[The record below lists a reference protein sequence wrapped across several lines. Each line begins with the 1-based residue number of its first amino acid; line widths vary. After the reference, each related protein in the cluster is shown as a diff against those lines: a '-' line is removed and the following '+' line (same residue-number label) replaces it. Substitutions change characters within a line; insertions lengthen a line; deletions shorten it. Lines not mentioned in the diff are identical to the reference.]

1 MRILFLLLFIPM
13 IGYGQAIVIEKPG
26 AAKIMYRTAYT
37 NDFAYF
43 QDLYIHQLNG
53 WTINEYESDGAEE
66 YVQGYRAFYQIR
78 NGMNLFTVLGMFNVP
93 KFKEMLIYVK
103 TCTVAQGLVD

>member
-26 AAKIMYRTAYT
+26 TAKIMYRSAYT

-53 WTINEYESDGAEE
+53 WSINEYESDGAEE
-66 YVQGYRAFYQIR
+66 YVQGYRAFYCIR
-78 NGMNLFTVLGMFNVP
+78 NGMNLLTVLGMFKVS
-93 KFKEMLIYVK
+93 KFKEMLTYVS
-103 TCTVAQGLVD
+103 TQSMAQGLIR